1 MTPDQDKQ
9 ILFEVL
15 LISNPQLAGGKWQ
28 EIAPRIGLGP
38 DVVRKRFA
46 AMKKE
51 FQEYQAANNGTLS
64 TASPSKKR
72 GRPSKTAKA
81 GDAEEEEAEVD
92 GTPLKKQR
100 RARKTNVP
108 AAVAKAEAKSDDEA
122 DDEVLVMCLP
132 TLIGRLFTN
141 TSATSIIAGK
151 GVRPFVAHAAL

>member
-1 MTPDQDKQ
+1 
-9 ILFEVL
+9 
-15 LISNPQLAGGKWQ
+15 
-28 EIAPRIGLGP
+28 
-38 DVVRKRFA
+38 
-46 AMKKE
+46 MKKE

-122 DDEVLVMCLP
+122 DDEALGTRHVSSDLDRSLVHQHVGDINHSRKGGSVCLLG
-132 TLIGRLFTN
+132 TFDFEKTHLEILRY
-141 TSATSIIAGK
+141 SK
-151 GVRPFVAHAAL
+151 

>member
-1 MTPDQDKQ
+1 
-9 ILFEVL
+9 
-15 LISNPQLAGGKWQ
+15 
-28 EIAPRIGLGP
+28 
-38 DVVRKRFA
+38 
-46 AMKKE
+46 MKKE

-122 DDEVLVMCLP
+122 DDEVSYLLSM
-132 TLIGRLFTN
+132 FTPQ
-141 TSATSIIAGK
+141 AIIAELTCPAQLGLGTRHVSSDLDRSLVHQHVGDINHSRK
-151 GVRPFVAHAAL
+151 GGSVCLLGTFDFEKTHLEILRYSK